1 MDALSVAAWV
11 HLIRHVVES
20 RLSMSTV
27 RDDPKVFSIALHL
40 LPSFSVHLSQ
50 LKKYTQCPY
59 LLKRNI
65 AMTANSKTWYL
76 SPHSEK
82 ETIHKCLEVIQNWLL
97 KRSE

>member
-11 HLIRHVVES
+11 RLIRHVVES

-40 LPSFSVHLSQ
+40 LTSFSVHLSQ

-59 LLKRNI
+59 LPKRNI
-65 AMTANSKTWYL
+65 AMTANSSAWYL
-76 SPHSEK
+76 FPHLK
-82 ETIHKCLEVIQNWLL
+82 KKAIHQCLEVIQN
-97 KRSE
+97 